1 LGYYAPRRSLDVAT
15 PVGLEPTTCGL
26 EGSCSIQLSY
36 GASPE
41 RPLPEAPQAV
51 TKLPAAADPT
61 LHASSHS
68 QVGVADL
75 GGGIEF
81 RDRAVE
87 AHMPA
92 FEDHSPVRDQL
103 RKVQVLLG

>member
-1 LGYYAPRRSLDVAT
+1 MAT

-41 RPLPEAPQAV
+41 RALPEPPKRV
-51 TKLPAAADPT
+51 TKVPADADAT
-61 LHASSHS
+61 LHPLSHG
-68 QVGVADL
+68 QVGVPDL

-87 AHMPA
+87 AHVPA
-92 FEDHSPVRDQL
+92 FEDHCAIRDQS
-103 RKVQVLLG
+103 REVQVLLG